1 MIYEA
6 IHESSILWG
15 KGSRNQVRYD
25 LGNGNPL
32 RYSFL
37 ENSMD
42 RGAWQAAV
50 PGVTKS
56 HTWLS
61 NWAQNVTVGLLNI
74 KLKLIASSLTV
85 VFRISFDFFFFSMG
99 LVIHFLVFNNEL
111 GPLHTWIILYLDY
124 LQKTGLFIFNPSIR
138 FFPTKHFMSRF
149 DLHKSYLSRWL
160 LHPVGEYSYAFPTP
174 HVCSPRELIHC
185 LDKTHDP
192 SKCAQCLHWNW
203 SILWLWWQLDIPAA
217 YKRQRQ
223 QPSPSRCCTQFP
235 TLPGL
240 SPPLSQNTWFDQP
253 PASVPC
259 LFPLEQVKAAIGQDP
274 KASKMIIP

>member
-1 MIYEA
+1 
-6 IHESSILWG
+6 
-15 KGSRNQVRYD
+15 
-25 LGNGNPL
+25 
-32 RYSFL
+32 
-37 ENSMD
+37 
-42 RGAWQAAV
+42 
-50 PGVTKS
+50 
-56 HTWLS
+56 
-61 NWAQNVTVGLLNI
+61 
-74 KLKLIASSLTV
+74 
-85 VFRISFDFFFFSMG
+85 MG
-99 LVIHFLVFNNEL
+99 LVIHFLVCNNEL

-203 SILWLWWQLDIPAA
+203 SILWLWWQTDIPAA
-217 YKRQRQ
+217 YKRQRR
-223 QPSPSRCCTQFP
+223 QPSPSQCCTQFP

-259 LFPLEQVKAAIGQDP
+259 LFPLEQVKAAICQDP